1 MEIAEL
7 ILIGLILYGV
17 GGVFAMLL
25 FVAGEDLNTFNV
37 TEQLIAWPAILI
49 GLIIKTVIKVFKY
62 VKE

>member
-7 ILIGLILYGV
+7 ILIGLMLYAV
-17 GGVFAMLL
+17 GGVFTILL
-25 FVAGEDLNTFNV
+25 FVAGEDLDTFDIN
-37 TEQLIAWPAILI
+37 EQLIAWPVILI